1 MYNLEEFE
9 KNMELFKENV
19 ELYNKL
25 IKDYNEEEE
34 REEGIDTMIYVKAPE
49 KSRIYVGAPEK
60 PRYSFNGIAIKDI
73 DVVVPDKVVIV
84 TIVDYC
90 FGFGFNP
97 NGYRYKMTC
106 QEGDEF
112 SLEKAVYI
120 AIAKRLFSDYY
131 TFAGVIKKAEE
142 ELPYI
147 KGFEK
152 MVRYAVADYKK
163 KVAEEERK
171 EKEETERKAIAERR
185 RAKKER
191 KRAKREAREKEAFE
205 ELLDILVDKLA
216 SKLGNN
222 TDTNEETEDS
232 E

>member
-9 KNMELFKENV
+9 KNMKLFNENM

-25 IKDYNEEEE
+25 MKDYNEEE
-34 REEGIDTMIYVKAPE
+34 REEDIDTMIYIKAPE
-49 KSRIYVGAPEK
+49 NQNIYVKTPEK
-60 PRYSFNGIAIKDI
+60 PRYFYNGFAVKDI

-84 TIVDYC
+84 TIVDDC
-90 FGFGFNP
+90 FGLGFTSISHN
-97 NGYRYKMTC
+97 YKQTC
-106 QEGDEF
+106 QDGDEF

-120 AIAKRLFSDYY
+120 AIAKHLFSEYY

-147 KGFEK
+147 KGYEK
-152 MVRYAVADYKK
+152 MVRYAIADYKK
-163 KVAEEERK
+163 KVAEEERE
-171 EKEETERKAIAERR
+171 EKEAIERKAVVERR

-205 ELLDILVDKLA
+205 ELLDIFVDKLA

-222 TDTNEETEDS
+222 TDTKEETE

>member
-9 KNMELFKENV
+9 KNMELFYKNM

-25 IKDYNEEEE
+25 MKDYNEEE
-34 REEGIDTMIYVKAPE
+34 REDGIDTMIYVKAPE
-49 KSRIYVGAPEK
+49 K
-60 PRYSFNGIAIKDI
+60 PRYFFNGIAVKDI

-84 TIVDYC
+84 TIVNDC
-90 FGFGFNP
+90 FGFGFTPTN
-97 NGYRYKMTC
+97 YKYKQTC
-106 QEGDEF
+106 QDGDEF

-120 AIAKRLFSDYY
+120 AIAKHLFSEYY
-131 TFAGVIKKAEE
+131 TFDGVIKKAEE

-152 MVRYAVADYKK
+152 MVRYAIADYKK
-163 KVAEEERK
+163 KVADEERK

-191 KRAKREAREKEAFE
+191 KRVKREARGKEALE
-205 ELLDILVDKLA
+205 ELLDIFVDKLA

-222 TDTNEETEDS
+222 SDDKEETEDS